1 MGSVDDV
8 SVCTAVRGV
17 HLMFADRRSAISQQL
32 YQIQGF
38 ADTGS
43 VILGFSLILR

>member
-17 HLMFADRRSAISQQL
+17 HL
-32 YQIQGF
+32 
-38 ADTGS
+38 
-43 VILGFSLILR
+43 ILMYAVCTDVCGGHLMYAVCTDEYAVGI